1 MLWNAKRLAVFVLAM
16 ACGLQTAVAKQT
28 ARAAPSHTIVFMTD
42 FGAANDAVAICKG
55 VMLQT
60 DPQVRIF
67 DITHLVTPFS
77 IAEGARFLAG
87 TAPYYP
93 AGTVFVVVVDPGVG
107 SERKAVVVKSKRGQ
121 YFVLPDN
128 GLITPLIDRDGLE
141 GARVIANR
149 DWMFHDALSS
159 TFHGRDIFSPVGAH
173 LARGDDWREVGPEL
187 QQLVRLELPVA
198 KLEADGI
205 HGSVIALDDPFGNL
219 ITNVSKAEFLKL
231 GYELSEMVNV
241 KVGQQTFTVP
251 YVKTFSDVAVDKPLL
266 YVDSRGRVGLAVN
279 QGNFSEK
286 YHVDPPVDLLIPAK
300 SK

>member
-1 MLWNAKRLAVFVLAM
+1 MHWQAKRLAV
-16 ACGLQTAVAKQT
+16 CGLLLVCALQSAVAKQNAQDT
-28 ARAAPSHTIVFMTD
+28 PSHTIVFMTD
-42 FGAANDAVAICKG
+42 FGVANDAVAICKG

-93 AGTVFVVVVDPGVG
+93 ARTVFVVVVDPGVG
-107 SERKAVVVKSKRGQ
+107 SERKAIVVKSKRDQ

-128 GLITPLIDRDGLE
+128 GLITPLIDRDGLA

-149 DWMFHDALSS
+149 AWMFQDALSS
-159 TFHGRDIFSPVGAH
+159 TFHGRDIFAPVGAH
-173 LARGDDWREVGPEL
+173 LARGDDWQQVGPEL
-187 QQLVRLELPVA
+187 RQLVRLELPMA

-219 ITNVSKAEFLKL
+219 ITNVNKEEFLKL
-231 GYELSEMVNV
+231 GYDLGEMLNV
-241 KVGQQTFTVP
+241 KVGQQTFAMP
-251 YVKTFSDVAVDKPLL
+251 YVKTFSDVAVGKPLL

-279 QGNFSEK
+279 QGNFSES
-286 YHVDPPVDLLIPAK
+286 YHVDPPADLLIPAK